1 MDELDLGQTIK
12 GFAVR
17 QKVFGRYT
25 LKKSLGSG
33 AMGVV
38 WLARDE
44 QLEEDVAL
52 KFLPQLV
59 ALDRSAVE
67 DLKRETRR
75 SRALTHKNIVKV
87 YHFELEHDLAAISME
102 YVDGRTLADLRDDQ
116 QQRCLSPD
124 QILPWLEQIVDALDY
139 AHTEAKTVH
148 RDLKPK
154 NIMLSSEGRVK
165 IADFGIASAIVG
177 QREPVEHASHFKR
190 HAAIHESTTGER

>member
-17 QKVFGRYT
+17 QEVFGRYT

-38 WLARDE
+38 WLAHDE
-44 QLEEDVAL
+44 ELEEDVAL
-52 KFLPQLV
+52 KFLPPLV
-59 ALDRSAVE
+59 AVDRSAVE

-75 SRALTHKNIVKV
+75 SRALSHKNIVKV
-87 YHFELEHDLAAISME
+87 YHFELERDLAAISME
-102 YVDGRTLADLRDDQ
+102 YVDGRTLADIRDDQ
-116 QQRCLSPD
+116 PQRCLSLD
-124 QILPWLEQIVDALDY
+124 QILPWLEQIADALDY

-154 NIMLSSEGRVK
+154 NIMLTINGR
-165 IADFGIASAIVG
+165 
-177 QREPVEHASHFKR
+177 
-190 HAAIHESTTGER
+190 